1 MQLAL
6 PWVFPLLLIVPN
18 VALACTEHV
27 PALYKLVNIA
37 LPLGVY
43 YLIMG
48 STRRTALLVLLLFP
62 ISFFAAFQ
70 IVLLFLYGGSVL
82 AVDMLLNVVTTNPAE
97 VSELLGN
104 MFWAMFWVVVL
115 YIPPVVWAIWRLFQK
130 DKKLSD
136 LRLSPLLATG
146 GTLTGIGVVFLIA
159 TYIFYPQYQI
169 SRELFPVNV
178 GFNVAE
184 AWQREGM
191 SRRWPETSRD
201 FSYQAV
207 SERPADEREI
217 YVMVIGE
224 TARADNWQLLGYDRP
239 TTPRLA
245 QREGLVGYPFTLSE
259 SNTTHK
265 SVPMLMSWL
274 DSRTFGDSIA
284 YTKGII
290 SAFNDAGYETG
301 FYSTQHPNNS
311 YIDYFGK
318 EASTAH
324 FLIFEDSL
332 KTDADMLSH
341 LRSFIANAKAPKLF
355 VVMHT
360 YGSHFNYLDRVPAEF
375 AYFPDH
381 KYLSASPSARTQLIN
396 AYDNTIYYTDY
407 LLDGLIQELEDTGLP
422 AALIYASD
430 HGEDIYDDQ
439 RGRFLH
445 ASPTPTYYQLHV
457 PMVVWMSSAYRAE
470 HPDAYK
476 QALAHQPMDASS
488 TQALFHTTLDL
499 AGISSPYFRPNESL
513 INPAYAEPERL
524 YTTDHNEGVPVSQ
537 SGWDTPD
544 DEMLEELELKH
555 FNLRYGPNPHLQ

>member
-27 PALYKLVNIA
+27 PALYKLVNIV

-43 YLIMG
+43 YLIM
-48 STRRTALLVLLLFP
+48 SITKRTALVVLLCFP
-62 ISFFAAFQ
+62 LSFFAAFQ
-70 IVLLFLYGGSVL
+70 IVLLFLYGGGVL
-82 AVDMLLNVVTTNPAE
+82 AVDMLLNVVTTNATE
-97 VSELLGN
+97 VSELLMN

-115 YIPPVVWAIWRLFQK
+115 YIPPIVWAIWKLFQK
-130 DKKLSD
+130 DKRLSM
-136 LRLSPLLATG
+136 LRLRPLRITG
-146 GTLTGIGVVFLIA
+146 DCIA
-159 TYIFYPQYQI
+159 SVGLVLLLGCYTVYPKYRA

-178 GFNVAE
+178 GFNIAE
-184 AWQREGM
+184 AYQREGL
-191 SRRWPETSRD
+191 SRHWPGTSQN
-201 FSYQAV
+201 FSYHA
-207 SERPADEREI
+207 STTRPADEREI

-245 QREGLVGYPFTLSE
+245 QREGLVGYPFTMSE

-332 KTDADMLSH
+332 KTDADMLAH
-341 LRSFIANAKAPKLF
+341 LRSFIASAQAPKLF

-470 HPDAYK
+470 HPEAYK
-476 QALAHQPMDASS
+476 QAQAHQAMDASS

-499 AGISSPYFRPNESL
+499 AGIKSPYFRAIESL
-513 INPAYAEPERL
+513 INPAYKEPMRL

-544 DEMLEELELKH
+544 DEMLELLELKH
-555 FNLRYGPNPHLQ
+555 SNLRYGPSPHLQ